1 MLPPLFVNRSHTRYL
16 FLRRLRRAVILL
28 VCFVTTRVLAPLGQR
43 ASESRYRLLLRC
55 RRLLKREAN
64 WVYARVR
71 LCCLFVCLCVVFAL
85 QPRCAFPFLF
95 LSSRLVFIFLPS
107 ADPAA
112 ATDKRRQ
119 EGRGGR
125 ARTLLLLSSTV
136 NTRCCA
142 MLLFLFVISILAV
155 FVCSRN
161 GAIRFGC
168 TRRSCGWVSLS
179 GLFVPFYFIFFNTR
193 APPDIAERAK

>member
-1 MLPPLFVNRSHTRYL
+1 MGV
-16 FLRRLRRAVILL
+16 RARTSL
-28 VCFVTTRVLAPLGQR
+28 
-43 ASESRYRLLLRC
+43 
-55 RRLLKREAN
+55 
-64 WVYARVR
+64 
-71 LCCLFVCLCVVFAL
+71 LFVCLCVVFAL
-85 QPRCAFPFLF
+85 QLRCSFPFLC

-107 ADPAA
+107 ADPA

-136 NTRCCA
+136 NTRWCA

-179 GLFVPFYFIFFNTR
+179 GLFVLVSLFFLYSR
-193 APPDIAERAK
+193 ANGQCRASEVS